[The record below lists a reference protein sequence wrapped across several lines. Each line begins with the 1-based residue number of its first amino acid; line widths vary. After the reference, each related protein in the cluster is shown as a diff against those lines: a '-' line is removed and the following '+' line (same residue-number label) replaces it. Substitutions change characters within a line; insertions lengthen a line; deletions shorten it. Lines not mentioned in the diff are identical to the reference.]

1 MIDINDWM
9 QQFETWLRGPN
20 FANPYSQV
28 SIRGYCAN
36 VRRFL
41 EALDYDGVESLHE
54 VSIAMV
60 RKYIRTG
67 QHGEKS
73 KRSTQYVKMAS
84 LMLFYEYLE
93 SMDHSL
99 PNLAIQYQE
108 ENRSKKERRSGGM
121 GGRIEKRLVPVL
133 SWAEVDKLLNHIDR
147 GHTYA
152 AMRDKALVRF
162 ILDTG
167 LRAAEV
173 VAMTTQ
179 DASAYFEGRIR
190 LVGKGNKERLVRF
203 QPEGFQPEGIEA
215 MRNWLQIRHRSHPE
229 TDTLF
234 VTDQGN
240 AIPPKMLHTII
251 SRILDRAGI
260 HKAQNGPHLLRHTA
274 ASAWLAKGMDLRQ
287 VQENMGHSNIATSS
301 RYLHLLDD

>member
-9 QQFETWLRGPN
+9 QQFETWLTGPN
-20 FANPYSQV
+20 FANPYSPV

-41 EALDYDGVESLHE
+41 DMLDYDGVESLDE

-84 LMLFYEYLE
+84 LMLFYEYLG
-93 SMDHSL
+93 MLDDSL
-99 PNLAIQYQE
+99 PNLVIQFQE
-108 ENRSKKERRSGGM
+108 EHRAKKSRRSGGM
-121 GGRIEKRLVPVL
+121 GGRTEKRLVPVL
-133 SWAEVDKLLNHIDR
+133 SWTEAEKLLADIDR

-167 LRAAEV
+167 LRASEV
-173 VAMTTQ
+173 VAMTTG

-203 QPEGFQPEGIEA
+203 QPEGIEA
-215 MRNWLQIRHRSHPE
+215 MRNWLQIRHRSRPE
-229 TDTLF
+229 TDALF
-234 VTDQGN
+234 VTDQGK
-240 AIPPKMLHTII
+240 AIPAKALHTVI
-251 SRILDRAGI
+251 SRLLIRAGI
-260 HKAQNGPHLLRHTA
+260 DKPQCGPHLLRHTA

-287 VQENMGHSNIATSS
+287 VQENMGHANIATSS
-301 RYLHLLDD
+301 RYLHLLD